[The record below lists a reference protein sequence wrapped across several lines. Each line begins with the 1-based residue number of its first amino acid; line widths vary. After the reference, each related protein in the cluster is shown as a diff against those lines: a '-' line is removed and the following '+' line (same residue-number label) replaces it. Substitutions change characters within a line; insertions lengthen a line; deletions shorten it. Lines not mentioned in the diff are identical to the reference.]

1 MNHIMAQ
8 ILAMVVNERHDDWD
22 LQLSHVEFAYNNS
35 VSAVTGLAPNEVHRG
50 RLPRFPLTVFERAGV
65 ARHPNL
71 ARAHLASCDLAT
83 DRQQRANDIIRKHRA
98 VTVTRVYR
106 RNSALADAL
115 HRVPKFAV
123 GGWAWVYNS
132 ASTIRPG
139 VKANTDAKVLKPKLA
154 HNWKGPYEV
163 LAVGPCS
170 SVDAPD
176 GSQLGDN
183 LLYMDILPTFPVQ
196 MLADVWR

>member
-1 MNHIMAQ
+1 M
-8 ILAMVVNERHDDWD
+8 
-22 LQLSHVEFAYNNS
+22 
-35 VSAVTGLAPNEVHRG
+35 
-50 RLPRFPLTVFERAGV
+50 
-65 ARHPNL
+65 
-71 ARAHLASCDLAT
+71 
-83 DRQQRANDIIRKHRA
+83 
-98 VTVTRVYR
+98 
-106 RNSALADAL
+106 
-115 HRVPKFAV
+115 
-123 GGWAWVYNS
+123 YNS